1 MSLLDAL
8 DEAFEEVRENPE
20 TFGEMADGTY
30 QGKFVKFELT
40 ESKKG
45 DPMVI
50 AYLLLDGKENQTKKY
65 IWLGSEDMRKRGQN
79 EILEIA
85 NGLGMPEDFK
95 FSDVIQRSEEFSGQV
110 INYIVTSYKKKDKT
124 TGKNY
129 KIEVLGDE
137 LEVELEDDDDPFA

>member
-30 QGKFVKFELT
+30 PGKFVKFELT

-50 AYLLLDGKENQTKKY
+50 AYVLLDGKENQTKKY
-65 IWLGSEDMRKRGQN
+65 IWLGSEEARKRGQN
-79 EILEIA
+79 EILEVA

-95 FSDVIQRSEEFSGQV
+95 FSDVIKRSEDFTGKV
-110 INYIVTSYKKKDKT
+110 INYIVSSYKKRDKT

-137 LEVELEDDDDPFA
+137 IEVEDDLDDPFA